1 MPLLKRTIS
10 RSGSTHNVTYRPS
23 FAFGDNARGG
33 LSRPSQQGSLFESL
47 FQFDRNFCQDRFSP
61 RMLQLFR
68 IAENL

>member
-1 MPLLKRTIS
+1 
-10 RSGSTHNVTYRPS
+10 
-23 FAFGDNARGG
+23 